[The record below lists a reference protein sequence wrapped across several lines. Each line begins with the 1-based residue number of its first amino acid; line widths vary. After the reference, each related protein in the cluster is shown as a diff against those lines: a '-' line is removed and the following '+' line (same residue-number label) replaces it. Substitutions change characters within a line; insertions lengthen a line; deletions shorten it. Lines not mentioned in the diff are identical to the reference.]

1 MVVSVESAGGAGV
14 SRLRTGTEGGR
25 EGQSEVDSIADLL
38 GGAGRQ
44 LEQVLVVGEHVV
56 QRRVGVI
63 TCLEGRVEISMKCSM
78 LNAAWLGSS

>member
-1 MVVSVESAGGAGV
+1 MEGTSRAGV
-14 SRLRTGTEGGR
+14 PWLRTGTQGCGEV
-25 EGQSEVDSIADLL
+25 QSEVDSIAHLL

>member
-1 MVVSVESAGGAGV
+1 MEGTSRAGV
-14 SRLRTGTEGGR
+14 PWLRTGTQRCGEV
-25 EGQSEVDSIADLL
+25 QSEVDSIAHLL

>member
-1 MVVSVESAGGAGV
+1 MVVSVEGTSRAGV
-14 SRLRTGTEGGR
+14 PWLRTGTQGCGEV
-25 EGQSEVDSIADLL
+25 QSEVDSIAHLL

>member
-1 MVVSVESAGGAGV
+1 MVVRVEGGGRAGV
-14 SRLRTGTEGGR
+14 ARLRAGAERDG
-25 EGQSEVDSIADLL
+25 EVEPEVDSIADLL
-38 GGAGRQ
+38 GGTGGQ